1 MWQQLQQLCPAKCF
15 LFINRMHLQSNVLTQ
30 SSSTVASLL
39 VHSFVL
45 KVEKKNEIV
54 IICRFL
60 SHDFT
65 VSVRLSLYGL

>member
-1 MWQQLQQLCPAKCF
+1 
-15 LFINRMHLQSNVLTQ
+15 MHLQSNVLTQ

-65 VSVRLSLYGL
+65 VSVRLRLYGL